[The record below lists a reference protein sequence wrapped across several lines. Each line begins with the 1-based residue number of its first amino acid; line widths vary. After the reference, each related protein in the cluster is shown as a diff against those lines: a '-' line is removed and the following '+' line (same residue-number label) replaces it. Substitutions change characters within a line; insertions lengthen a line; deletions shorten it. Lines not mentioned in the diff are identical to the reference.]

1 MHNSTEPRVIFIF
14 IFMLSL
20 RAAERP
26 LRHGSLL
33 LAGDERRVEVEAAV
47 FARGGVPLGGGAG
60 DGDHL
65 RVGGDHVGGAEG
77 SDGLGDLEGLGD
89 GPAARE
95 GGVEGGGEEG
105 GGSKQQNIKG

>member
-1 MHNSTEPRVIFIF
+1 MAPNVGSFIINGMHNSTEPRVIFIF

-60 DGDHL
+60 DG
-65 RVGGDHVGGAEG
+65 EG
-77 SDGLGDLEGLGD
+77 QG
-89 GPAARE
+89 
-95 GGVEGGGEEG
+95 
-105 GGSKQQNIKG
+105 